1 VQARVS
7 GFANLEVA
15 GFDEAVS
22 GQIVSLP
29 VPGENGLNRVFLR
42 EGELPSADAEVVLGE
57 AFALAHGLRPGDTL
71 DAVLNGRRQTL
82 RISAIGLSP
91 EFVYQVRPGDL
102 FPDFERFAVL
112 WMQRAPLATALDMDG
127 AFNDLALAL
136 ERDARADDVIDAL
149 DALLAPWGG
158 TGAHGRDDQQS
169 HRMLAE
175 ELASLRTMT
184 ALFTTIFLGVSAF
197 LLNVV
202 VGRLVG

>member
-1 VQARVS
+1 
-7 GFANLEVA
+7 
-15 GFDEAVS
+15 
-22 GQIVSLP
+22 
-29 VPGENGLNRVFLR
+29 
-42 EGELPSADAEVVLGE
+42 
-57 AFALAHGLRPGDTL
+57 
-71 DAVLNGRRQTL
+71 
-82 RISAIGLSP
+82 
-91 EFVYQVRPGDL
+91 
-102 FPDFERFAVL
+102 
-112 WMQRAPLATALDMDG
+112 LATALDMDG

-202 VGRLVG
+202 VGRLIGAQREEIALLKAFGYSRWEVGAHYAQLSLLVSG